1 MKKLRKSK
9 DIFLNKDELKR
20 QRKKMQKCLMN
31 RVQIFRTK
39 INSNINRINVER
51 INSLITL
58 LKDVIRNNNQNNEI
72 DKLEA

>member
-9 DIFLNKDELKR
+9 DKFLNKDELKR
-20 QRKKMQKCLMN
+20 QRKKMQKCLTN
-31 RVQIFRTK
+31 RVQIFKTK

>member
-9 DIFLNKDELKR
+9 DKFLNKDELKR
-20 QRKKMQKCLMN
+20 QRKKMQKCLTN
-31 RVQIFRTK
+31 RVQIFKTK

-58 LKDVIRNNNQNNEI
+58 LKDVIRNNN
-72 DKLEA
+72 